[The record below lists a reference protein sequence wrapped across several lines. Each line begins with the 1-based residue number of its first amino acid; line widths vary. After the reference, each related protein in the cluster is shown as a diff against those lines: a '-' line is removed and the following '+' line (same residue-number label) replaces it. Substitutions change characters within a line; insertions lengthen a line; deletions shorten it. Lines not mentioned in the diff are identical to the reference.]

1 MKFGVI
7 FIPIATIP
15 DYVEMEINS
24 GQIKL
29 AISTFPASGLTS
41 MSPTSP
47 PPPPLKLFFSTSL
60 RTKVKLLTVLR
71 DHQLLLYHK
80 TKREKLQLCSE
91 AA

>member
-47 PPPPLKLFFSTSL
+47 PPPPLKTFL
-60 RTKVKLLTVLR
+60 
-71 DHQLLLYHK
+71 
-80 TKREKLQLCSE
+80 
-91 AA
+91 